1 MKKPLRKQVE
11 PPIVDEPPEI
21 VEETPAPT
29 LGDLL
34 GHMLGD
40 AEPVLP
46 GFEMDDEPLPT
57 PLGRSY
63 IEATNSRAA
72 AQERGNQR
80 AATQDIY
87 GNPMERN
94 DDVAGGDVQPGTG
107 DVSEVSPGPD
117 APAQPS
123 AGSGPILEGEI
134 IASSKPGGA
143 VRYESRIR
151 ILDAWQYRGAVATAP
166 AYVDR
171 NWIGYASDYDALRQ
185 IDPGPC
191 LRVPLTSD
199 PQERVV
205 TICRVGDYV
214 VHEEIVGDDG
224 RLSEKIEVWEQGQF
238 QKLFLPKQMAGSI

>member
-63 IEATNSRAA
+63 IEATNK
-72 AQERGNQR
+72 R

-87 GNPMERN
+87 GNPMEKN
-94 DDVAGGDVQPGTG
+94 DGDLQPDRGAAEADGGVYG
-107 DVSEVSPGPD
+107 SAGPD
-117 APAQPS
+117 APAQLS
-123 AGSGPILEGEI
+123 AASGPVIEGEI
-134 IASSKPGGA
+134 IAASRPGGA

-151 ILDAWQYRGAVATAP
+151 ILDAWQYRGAVHTAP
-166 AYVDR
+166 DYVDR
-171 NWIGYASDYDALRQ
+171 NWIGYASDYDAIRQ

-199 PQERVV
+199 PSERVV
-205 TICRVGDYV
+205 TICRLGDYV

-224 RLSEKIEVWEQGQF
+224 RLSEKVEVWEKGQF
-238 QKLFLPKQMAGSI
+238 QRLFLPKSMAV